1 MIWLVFGVV
10 MFIFYGLIRFNY
22 WVNDDYSETSDLIFS
37 LLVGLAVFVFAFILP
52 FAEITME

>member
-37 LLVGLAVFVFAFILP
+37 LLLGFAVFVLAFLLP